1 MEPVQNHKRGAKG
14 TMYMGVID
22 VTPKSALTRRLQLER
37 HNKILSWA
45 LRLQIQGEQSFPH
58 LYHPILLVLILC
70 VGP

>member
-1 MEPVQNHKRGAKG
+1 MDKKRWVKNLRHQNTPNMESVQNHKRGAKG

-45 LRLQIQGEQSFPH
+45 LRLQIQGE
-58 LYHPILLVLILC
+58 
-70 VGP
+70 